1 MDKSALEIFAS
12 FKECSYLIQKK
23 SDFSNLW
30 SIPFKPLTLPFAAF
44 FEGSKL
50 IAGGYEKL
58 MGYSSNLI
66 ESLKRLISKLKE
78 SKTMEEGAVS
88 WNAIVNNA
96 IKKLSLYSANIQL
109 KGFDPNADTEQ
120 KIKNNIG
127 LLFNAQK
134 VLPEIINEINVL
146 ISPDTKKIFKSEA
159 ETSASKVVNFMTF
172 TDVSIYNEIEKYC
185 SYIIKQSSEYKD
197 NLSNL
202 TEQLRQSFFE
212 SKNKQNQESNS
223 EVEEFLGEKSNAP
236 KVENPQ
242 PKK

>member
-1 MDKSALEIFAS
+1 MDKSALEIFAA

-30 SIPFKPLTLPFAAF
+30 TLSLKFNPLTFL

-50 IAGGYEKL
+50 IAGQYEKL
-58 MGYSSNLI
+58 MGYSTNLI
-66 ESLKRLISKLKE
+66 ESLKTLISKLKE
-78 SKTMEEGAVS
+78 SKIMEQGAFS
-88 WNAIVNNA
+88 WNTIADNA

-109 KGFDPNADTEQ
+109 RGFDPNADTEQ
-120 KIKNNIG
+120 KFKNNIG

-134 VLPEIINEINVL
+134 VLPLIINEINVL
-146 ISPDTKKIFKSEA
+146 ISEDTKKIYKSEA
-159 ETSASKVVNFMTF
+159 ETGASRFFNSF
-172 TDVSIYNEIEKYC
+172 TLTDLSIYNEIEKYC
-185 SYIIKQSSEYKD
+185 SYIINQSSAYKD

-212 SKNKQNQESNS
+212 SKNKQTQESNN
-223 EVEEFLGEKSNAP
+223 EVEEFLGEKTDAP
-236 KVENPQ
+236 KVENLQ